1 VARAWQARHAPA
13 DIGVKVVKVALVN
26 PPWSFEG
33 SVYFG
38 CREPHLPLEYGY
50 AQALLEKHGHEV
62 LLVDAHTEGLRTSDV
77 RRRLEAFE
85 PAMTVVTTAPS
96 YLFWRCAPPELR
108 VPQQLVASVREVAG
122 TIVVVGPH
130 ASTTPRATLRK
141 LGAQVAVMGECEE
154 VLARLAS
161 APRGR
166 WANVDSIAVADGAQ
180 VRIQGREAACDV
192 ARLPALRWP
201 RATIAAHLHHHH
213 RFDRR
218 PSRPGAEVEASR
230 GCPYHRAPGAKQPP
244 SQAMRRRPPAVV
256 LREIDALVAQGV
268 EYVYF
273 VDEVFAPDPELLL
286 PLCERDVAFG
296 VQIRLD
302 DWTDA
307 TVELLGH
314 AGCVSIEAGIEGAAA
329 DGSAETRRMSPEAL
343 IGLLAHARSHVP
355 FVQANLVETDPPEE
369 NADLRERLQRHG
381 IWAHEP
387 APVFP
392 YPGSPDYLR
401 RWGTPDDAAWE
412 RAHTHYLAHFAAFT
426 DVPGAQP
433 LSLSQLELPDGR

>member
-1 VARAWQARHAPA
+1 VARGWQARHAPA

-50 AQALLEKHGHEV
+50 AQALLEREGHEV
-62 LLVDAHTEGLRTSDV
+62 LLVDAHMECLRASDV

-122 TIVVVGPH
+122 TIVVIGPH

-166 WANVDSIAVADGAQ
+166 WAEVDSIAVADGAQ
-180 VRIQGREAACDV
+180 VRIQGRDAVCDV
-192 ARLPALRWP
+192 SRLPTLHWSM
-201 RATIAAHLHHHH
+201 TTVSAHLHHHH

-218 PSRPGAEVEASR
+218 PTRPGAEVEASR
-230 GCPYHRAPGAKQPP
+230 GCPYHRALCTKELLPRDLL
-244 SQAMRRRPPAVV
+244 RRRPPGVV
-256 LREIDALVAQGV
+256 LREIDALLDQGV

-273 VDEVFAPDPELLL
+273 VDEIFRPDTELLMA
-286 PLCERDVAFG
+286 LCAREIAFG

-302 DWTDA
+302 DWAEGTLD
-307 TVELLGH
+307 LLGR
-314 AGCVSIEAGIEGAAA
+314 AGCVSIEAGIQRP
-329 DGSAETRRMSPEAL
+329 RRTSPDVLVA
-343 IGLLAHARSHVP
+343 LLAHARARVP
-355 FVQANLVETDPPEE
+355 FVQANLDESAPPEE
-369 NADLRERLQRHG
+369 CAALREQLVRHG
-381 IWAHEP
+381 VWAHEP
-387 APVFP
+387 VPVFP
-392 YPGSPDYLR
+392 YPGSPDYVR
-401 RWGTPDDAAWE
+401 RWGAPDDDAWE
-412 RAHTHYLAHFAAFT
+412 RAHTHYLAHFAGFS
-426 DVPGAQP
+426 DVLGAQP
-433 LSLSQLELPDGR
+433 LSLSQLELPDGC